1 MDRSCALASKC
12 TQDGCFHPPRQEHPP
27 EYRWGYMVQ
36 PGPAQWQDGVL
47 TFAKNERSL
56 HVTTVQ
62 IENVFVELSQL

>member
-1 MDRSCALASKC
+1 
-12 TQDGCFHPPRQEHPP
+12 
-27 EYRWGYMVQ
+27 MVQ

-47 TFAKNERSL
+47 TFAKSERSL